1 MADDDPYNFEID
13 IPQSKPVGGA
23 SFQTRDSVDEDAMSS
38 PSPQKVVRKT
48 TKSAPAPSNALDKA
62 KNFLSKTSRV
72 RLEFSD
78 DEDEEDTPRSKKAP
92 SKAAKSGKD
101 REESKPKPKPKYDDI
116 SMELSDDDDDDDGDE
131 EEPEIPKTTTA
142 ANAKAMKDVNESN
155 EEKASS
161 EDDEPPKPAPVEQK
175 SIASTKPIAST
186 LGDRSDDTPM
196 QRWTPPPAAS
206 TMQTTFKPQTQKE
219 ESDDDVDEVY
229 SDVEDE
235 ISIADD
241 TATEPPPARVQT
253 EQKVEQQKIP
263 AAATKSTNDEGA
275 FNYSMDFS
283 DDLDADKVEV
293 SPEKPPPSI
302 IQAPRQ
308 STSPPPASTPA
319 APIVAATKGND
330 ESAASYLDESFMEDE
345 PPPAEPSTAAPSA
358 PESSQDKDEY
368 LEESFAESVEPSPSK
383 PSEGLL
389 ARLDDNLASTPTETA
404 KTPSSQNPTSSQ
416 VEPPR
421 ASQPKELHDDGHL
434 KTPTAEIET
443 SRRQHTPSLI
453 FDATPPS
460 LESSAPRTRRNIVI
474 VREYQQSRPD
484 KVEMKDVSTQYTGN
498 HVQIQADLTPHQ
510 DAVREEPPSTE
521 NSERTETQP
530 PPPPMS
536 HSRPSTMDQTAP
548 LPFPND
554 ANFGTSMASVNTTLA
569 TSLYRHQLQQIQ
581 AQIRRKRLEA
591 DRVMREAMT
600 YRYTSMDAAEK
611 FVAVNRPR
619 KLALWEA
626 LMQIDPLMSKEQAM
640 KIEAMSKSA

>member
-1 MADDDPYNFEID
+1 MELI
-13 IPQSKPVGGA
+13 S
-23 SFQTRDSVDEDAMSS
+23 R
-38 PSPQKVVRKT
+38 
-48 TKSAPAPSNALDKA
+48 
-62 KNFLSKTSRV
+62 TSRV

-92 SKAAKSGKD
+92 SKAAKSGKG
-101 REESKPKPKPKYDDI
+101 REESKSKPKPKYDDI

-131 EEPEIPKTTTA
+131 EEPEIPKTTKA
-142 ANAKAMKDVNESN
+142 ANTKMMKDVDKSN

-161 EDDEPPKPAPVEQK
+161 EDDETPKPAPVEQK
-175 SIASTKPIAST
+175 SIASTKPVTST
-186 LGDRSDDTPM
+186 LNDSSDDTPM

-206 TMQTTFKPQTQKE
+206 TMQTSKPQDQKE

-241 TATEPPPARVQT
+241 TATEPPPASVQT
-253 EQKVEQQKIP
+253 EQKMEQQKIP

-283 DDLDADKVEV
+283 DDLDADNVEA
-293 SPEKPPPSI
+293 SREKSPPSI

-345 PPPAEPSTAAPSA
+345 PPPAEPSTAAPLA
-358 PESSQDKDEY
+358 PESSKDKDEY
-368 LEESFAESVEPSPSK
+368 LEESFAESAEPCPSK

-389 ARLDDNLASTPTETA
+389 ARLDNPPLASTHTETS
-404 KTPSSQNPTSSQ
+404 SSQNPTSSQ

-421 ASQPKELHDDGHL
+421 AAQPTEVETKLHDDGHL
-434 KTPTAEIET
+434 KTPTADIET
-443 SRRQHTPSLI
+443 SRRQHTSSLI
-453 FDATPPS
+453 VDATPPS
-460 LESSAPRTRRNIVI
+460 EASSAPRTRRNIVI
-474 VREYQQSRPD
+474 VREYQESRPD
-484 KVEMKDVSTQYTGN
+484 KVEMKDASTQYTGN

-510 DAVREEPPSTE
+510 DAAIREEPPSTE
-521 NSERTETQP
+521 SPERTETQP
-530 PPPPMS
+530 PPPSMS
-536 HSRPSTMDQTAP
+536 HSRPSTMDQSSP

-554 ANFGTSMASVNTTLA
+554 VNFGTSMASVNTTLA